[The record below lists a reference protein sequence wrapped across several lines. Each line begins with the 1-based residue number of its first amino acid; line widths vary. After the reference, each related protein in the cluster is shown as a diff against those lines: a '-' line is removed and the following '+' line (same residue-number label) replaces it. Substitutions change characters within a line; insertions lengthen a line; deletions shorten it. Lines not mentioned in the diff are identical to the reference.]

1 MLRHLSAPP
10 AHAAPNLADAAV
22 HEALPAAPRGCEFA
36 EDAVPRSPARRR
48 DSDAL
53 ARGEPRVI
61 QETLG
66 HANYS
71 TTMDFYS
78 HVAQELQEDAA
89 AKLNAALAP

>member
-1 MLRHLSAPP
+1 MRSSRGTTRFQQLLAAAGLPRMRFHDLRHGAATLMLSQG
-10 AHAAPNLADAAV
+10 V
-22 HEALPAAPRGCEFA
+22 
-36 EDAVPRSPARRR
+36 S
-48 DSDAL
+48 
-53 ARGEPRVI
+53 PRVI

-66 HANYS
+66 HSNYS